1 MKKLTLII
9 AALMA
14 AATLT
19 GCGGGDT
26 STASDSSVS
35 DAAQVKSISDKTAE
49 VIAKVDMPD
58 MAEVTPDK
66 LTIYYKINEEDITEY
81 SAYVAGAGAYPDEIG
96 IFVAV
101 SEDKAQ
107 EISDKLDERIQKQ
120 MNTYRDYSPD
130 EMYKFDDSVVKIV
143 DGTTVV
149 FSVCADNAT
158 AEDILSE

>member
-66 LTIYYKINEEDITEY
+66 LTIYYKFNEEDVTEY
-81 SAYVAGAGAYPDEIG
+81 SAYVAGAGAYCRRQDHAGGVLCGLRYSHRNGSPG
-96 IFVAV
+96 I
-101 SEDKAQ
+101 Q
-107 EISDKLDERIQKQ
+107 
-120 MNTYRDYSPD
+120 
-130 EMYKFDDSVVKIV
+130 
-143 DGTTVV
+143 
-149 FSVCADNAT
+149 CAR
-158 AEDILSE
+158 